1 MATTDA
7 EWQEHKPRI
16 TDETRDNGEEPNA
29 KKSKYKLSEKKRR
42 TFRRTSVLLFR
53 VCCLSFL
60 VVLYVIF
67 GALVLHFV
75 ERPAEETR
83 VVEAQRINATVRAWL
98 LEVLENHTLLESN
111 ATSRSAF
118 VEQIVA
124 NVSVATVLGAFEVRS
139 SSNWDF
145 GQSLF
150 FAVTVVT
157 TIGEWVC
164 QYISR
169 HVMHVTIDRG
179 MASCDVTCRHVNW
192 LWSLTT
198 GLWTACACQH
208 HQSDMVSKLISI
220 HSSVQHYK
228 FTRATLR

>member
-7 EWQEHKPRI
+7 DAEWEEPKPRI
-16 TDETRDNGEEPNA
+16 TEETLDNGEEPNA
-29 KKSKYKLSEKKRR
+29 KKNKYKLSEKKRR
-42 TFRRTSVLLFR
+42 TFRRTGVLLFR

-60 VVLYVIF
+60 IVLYVIF
-67 GALVLHFV
+67 GALFLHFV

-83 VVEAQRINATVRAWL
+83 VVEAERINATVRAWL
-98 LEVLENHTLLESN
+98 LEVLESN

-150 FAVTVVT
+150 FAVTVIT

-164 QYISR
+164 QYLYI
-169 HVMHVTIDRG
+169 VVYCM
-179 MASCDVTCRHVNW
+179 
-192 LWSLTT
+192 
-198 GLWTACACQH
+198 
-208 HQSDMVSKLISI
+208 
-220 HSSVQHYK
+220 
-228 FTRATLR
+228 

>member
-7 EWQEHKPRI
+7 EWEEPKPRI
-16 TDETRDNGEEPNA
+16 AEEQSPDNGEEPNA

-42 TFRRTSVLLFR
+42 TFRRTGVLLFR

-75 ERPAEETR
+75 ERPAEEAR
-83 VVEAQRINATVRAWL
+83 AVEAERINDTVRAWL

-157 TIGEWVC
+157 TIGE
-164 QYISR
+164 
-169 HVMHVTIDRG
+169 
-179 MASCDVTCRHVNW
+179 
-192 LWSLTT
+192 
-198 GLWTACACQH
+198 
-208 HQSDMVSKLISI
+208 
-220 HSSVQHYK
+220 
-228 FTRATLR
+228 